1 MSYHRNLHESAFFT
15 IMSVLV
21 CLAVIAVFSLLCGVY
36 GAYL

>member
-21 CLAVIAVFSLLCGVY
+21 CLAVVAVMFLVCGVY